1 MIVLLNVPLKDS
13 QRVVITLTQI
23 FGINKPTS
31 KDICAQLGFSET
43 LKVSDLTQN
52 HQERLSQA
60 LRQLYVVENERLSL
74 IRKQTQRLVSIS
86 SWRGIRLS
94 QGLPCRGQRTHGN
107 ARTAKRLNA
116 HRVKRK

>member
-13 QRVVITLTQI
+13 QRVLVALTQI
-23 FGINKPTS
+23 FGINKSTA
-31 KDICAQLGFSET
+31 KELCAQLGFSET
-43 LKVSDLTQN
+43 LKVTDLTQN

-60 LRQLYVVENERLSL
+60 IRQLYTVENEKLSL

-107 ARTAKRLNA
+107 ARTANRLNA

>member
-23 FGINKPTS
+23 FGINKTTS

>member
-13 QRVVITLTQI
+13 QRVVIALTQI
-23 FGINKPTS
+23 FGINKSTA
-31 KDICAQLGFSET
+31 KELCAQLGFNEA
-43 LKVSDLTQN
+43 LKVSDLAQN

-60 LRQLYVVENERLSL
+60 LRQLYVVENEKLSL
-74 IRKQTQRLVSIS
+74 IRKQTQRLVAIS

-107 ARTAKRLNA
+107 ARTAKRLNT

>member
-1 MIVLLNVPLKDS
+1 MIVLLNVQLKDS
-13 QRVVITLTQI
+13 QRVSVALTQI
-23 FGINKPTS
+23 FGINKSTTQEL
-31 KDICAQLGFSET
+31 CAQLGFSEL
-43 LKVSDLTQN
+43 LKVGDLTQN
-52 HQERLSQA
+52 HQEKLSQA

-74 IRKQTQRLVSIS
+74 IRKQAQRLVSIS

-107 ARTAKRLNA
+107 SRTARKLNT

>member
-13 QRVVITLTQI
+13 QRVSVALTQI
-23 FGINKPTS
+23 FGINKSTA
-31 KDICAQLGFSET
+31 KEICSQLGFSD
-43 LKVSDLTQN
+43 LIKVNDLTQN
-52 HQERLSQA
+52 HQETLSQA
-60 LRQLYVVENERLSL
+60 LRQLYIVENEKLSL

-107 ARTAKRLNA
+107 ARTARKLNA
-116 HRVKRK
+116 YRVKRK